1 MVIPVL
7 GPPGYPDWGQVSSLQ
22 WPICELLGCVN
33 KQKHSIILM
42 SCGSSAGDEP
52 AVRTAAGSHLCL
64 SSFACK
70 EVLSP
75 KGGKSVVNHKHHH
88 NHHSVS
94 REPRMEQP
102 QRYMLHQQ
110 KPESLVTGFCR
121 YRKQHDDLNR
131 SLLNSTRKMLYL
143 LYFRTEAFM
152 PPGPLLL
159 ILEL

>member
-1 MVIPVL
+1 MNQQSEQLLDHIC
-7 GPPGYPDWGQVSSLQ
+7 VSQALHVKKCFLQ
-22 WPICELLGCVN
+22 RGE
-33 KQKHSIILM
+33 
-42 SCGSSAGDEP
+42 
-52 AVRTAAGSHLCL
+52 
-64 SSFACK
+64 
-70 EVLSP
+70 
-75 KGGKSVVNHKHHH
+75 KSVVNHKHHH

-110 KPESLVTGFCR
+110 KPGSLVTGFCR